1 MFKLQARYTTQVLR
15 TKVWTLTVQF
25 PNTRAQ
31 MQRKPLSIDVTR
43 IPLELMVELDD
54 EKFPQLN
61 EITFT

>member
-43 IPLELMVELDD
+43 IPLELMVELDG